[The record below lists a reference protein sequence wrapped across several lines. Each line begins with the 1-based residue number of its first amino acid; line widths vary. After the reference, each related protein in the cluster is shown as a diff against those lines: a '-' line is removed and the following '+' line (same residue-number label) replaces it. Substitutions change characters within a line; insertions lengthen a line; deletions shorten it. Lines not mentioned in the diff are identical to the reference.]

1 MKIFDEENRELKQGE
16 VGEIVIRGGVITRG
30 YYNAPEETEKAMQG
44 GWFHSGDLGYC
55 EEEGY
60 FFITDRKKDLI
71 IRGGFNISPREVEE
85 IIHTLSKVKEVAVIG
100 VHDKSMREAVK
111 AFVVLKEGESS
122 SVKEIVDFCKDNLS
136 SHKVPEFIYSFFAL
150 QKLGVIAVP
159 FNTMYKGREI
169 IHILN
174 DCGAKAIIALS
185 NFASLINEIKTD
197 VASLEHV
204 ILTGER
210 TLLFV
215 HPESTI
221 SVQMVYESGFF
232 ESADQAY
239 QKVGEILVETLKN
252 FGVAAAWYKHRG
264 SIRVNGRKI
273 ASFIISQVENLT
285 VMNALCFLGKLKTDD
300 FFKVIW
306 VPAEIKDKILEPLTS
321 VEEVTGAKLDKT
333 EFKNTLGIEI
343 EEGPLKRDELFAYE
357 KQRALAH
364 KT

>member
-1 MKIFDEENRELKQGE
+1 MVERMNLGKLLEERTKEYKKNPALIFGGKQISYQQLNENVNKLANGLKSLG
-16 VGEIVIRGGVITRG
+16 I
-30 YYNAPEETEKAMQG
+30 KK
-44 GWFHSGDLGYC
+44 GDRVAIMLP
-55 EEEGY
+55 
-60 FFITDRKKDLI
+60 
-71 IRGGFNISPREVEE
+71 NI
-85 IIHTLSKVKEVAVIG
+85 
-100 VHDKSMREAVK
+100 
-111 AFVVLKEGESS
+111 
-122 SVKEIVDFCKDNLS
+122 
-136 SHKVPEFIYSFFAL
+136 PEFIYSFFAL

-221 SVQMVYESGFF
+221 SIQMVYESAFF
-232 ESADQAY
+232 KSADQAY
-239 QKVGEILVETLKN
+239 QKVGEILVETLKS
-252 FGVAAAWYKHRG
+252 FGVTAAWYKHRG
-264 SIRVNGRKI
+264 SIQVNGRKI
-273 ASFIISQVENLT
+273 ASFIISQIENLT
-285 VMNALCFLGKLKTDD
+285 VMNALFFLGKLKTDD

-333 EFKNTLGIEI
+333 EFKNTLVEELKKSLGIEI

-357 KQRALAH
+357 KQRAPAH